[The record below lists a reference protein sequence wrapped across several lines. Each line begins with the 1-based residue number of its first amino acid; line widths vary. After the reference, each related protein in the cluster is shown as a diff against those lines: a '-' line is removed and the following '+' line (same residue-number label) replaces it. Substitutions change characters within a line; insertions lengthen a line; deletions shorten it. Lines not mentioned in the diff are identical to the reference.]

1 MQEGIIMGQY
11 YDGTHLL
18 SMKDINGEKPEIYIC
33 TTNRTGG
40 KTTYFNRLMV
50 KKFLAGE
57 GKFALIYRFA
67 YELDDC
73 ADAFFKDIRTLFFN
87 GYNMRSEPRR
97 KGTYHELFLYKD
109 SETDTKNPG
118 VSCGYAI
125 PLNKAD
131 QIKKISHHF
140 SDVDRMVFDEF
151 QSETNNYCT
160 DEISKFISVHV
171 SVARGQGKQNRY
183 VPVYMVSNLV
193 TLLNPYYVEFDIA
206 TRLQA
211 NTKFMRGDG
220 FVLEQGFVES
230 AANAMKE
237 SAFNRAFK
245 RNKQIPYL
253 QQAVYLND
261 NSSFIQKINGASKYI
276 ATFKYQGKAYALRA
290 FEELG
295 VIYCDDRADITF
307 PLKLSLTTDDHNIN
321 YVMLRSNQDFIN
333 KIRYYFDHGCFRFRD
348 LKCKE
353 VVLKALSY

>member
-1 MQEGIIMGQY
+1 MSQY

-18 SMKDINGEKPEIYIC
+18 SLKDINGQQPEIYIC

-40 KTTYFNRLMV
+40 KTTYFNRMMV
-50 KKFLAGE
+50 KRFLE
-57 GKFALIYRFA
+57 GKGKFGLLYRFT
-67 YELDDC
+67 YELKDC
-73 ADAFFKDIRTLFFN
+73 ADAFFKDVGALFFPE
-87 GYNMRSEPRR
+87 YAMRSEPRR
-97 KGTYHELFLYKD
+97 NGTYYELFLYKK
-109 SETDTKNPG
+109 SEADTKNPG
-118 VSCGYAI
+118 KSCGYALA
-125 PLNKAD
+125 LNSAD
-131 QIKKISHHF
+131 QIKKVSHQL
-140 SDVDRMVFDEF
+140 SDINRLLFDEF
-151 QSETNNYCT
+151 QSETNKYCS
-160 DEISKFISVHV
+160 DEISKFISIHV
-171 SVARGQGKQNRY
+171 SIARGQGKQNRY

-193 TLLNPYYVEFDIA
+193 TLLNPYYVEFDIS

-211 NTKFMRGDG
+211 NTKFLRGEG

-261 NSSFIQKINGASKYI
+261 NSSFVQKISGVSKYI
-276 ATFKYQGKAYALRA
+276 ATFKYQGKNYALRS

-295 VIYCDDRADITF
+295 IIYCDDRADNSF
-307 PLKLSLTTDDHNIN
+307 PMKLSITTDDHNIN
-321 YVMLRSNQDFIN
+321 YVMLRSNQEFLTR
-333 KIRYYFDHGCFRFRD
+333 IRYYFDHGCFRFKD